1 MHDAGNKVDP
11 IDRLDPPEKFTALG
25 DRPLDRLHDADLGWR
40 GRSRLGLGRSAGDDH
55 QESCPRSLIETPAR
69 IIIRSLHRT
78 WGRVSASPVPRY
90 SRRMRLLRA
99 GSS

>member
-1 MHDAGNKVDP
+1 
-11 IDRLDPPEKFTALG
+11 
-25 DRPLDRLHDADLGWR
+25 
-40 GRSRLGLGRSAGDDH
+40 LGRSAGDDH

-78 WGRVSASPVPRY
+78 WDRVSASPVPRY
-90 SRRMRLLRA
+90 SRRMRLLCA